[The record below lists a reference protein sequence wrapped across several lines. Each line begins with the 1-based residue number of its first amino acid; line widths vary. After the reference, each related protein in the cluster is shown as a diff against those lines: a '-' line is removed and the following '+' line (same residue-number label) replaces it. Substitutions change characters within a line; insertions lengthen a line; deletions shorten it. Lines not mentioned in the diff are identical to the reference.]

1 MDEEP
6 AILTVHRST
15 PGISPANAVRRDR
28 DPARRL
34 LLQALGLAA
43 LWPARVFAAE
53 RGAAPAPGAPTAGVA
68 DQGATARQVL
78 ILGDSLS
85 AEYGLGRGEG
95 WVALLERRTGP
106 KGWGVANASI
116 SGETTA
122 GGLSRL
128 PSLLQ
133 KHRPA
138 VTVIEL
144 GANDALRGLS
154 LTATDANLRKM
165 VRLARDAGSR
175 PLLVG
180 MMLPPNF
187 GAAYASQFSDMFR
200 RIAESK
206 KTALVPFLLD
216 GFADDMAWFQP
227 DRIHPTA
234 RAQPRMLD
242 NVWPVLSEM
251 L

>member
-1 MDEEP
+1 MP
-6 AILTVHRST
+6 AA
-15 PGISPANAVRRDR
+15 SPHLPAVPQPPLAAR
-28 DPARRL
+28 RRL
-34 LLQALGLAA
+34 LQWPVIAA
-43 LWPARVFAAE
+43 LWPHLAFAAD
-53 RGAAPAPGAPTAGVA
+53 AN
-68 DQGATARQVL
+68 QVL

-85 AEYGLGRGEG
+85 AGYGLDRGEG
-95 WVALLERRTGP
+95 WVSLLERRTSP
-106 KGWGVANASI
+106 LGWEVVNASI

-128 PSLLQ
+128 PALLR

-154 LTATDANLRKM
+154 LAVTEANLR
-165 VRLARDAGSR
+165 RLVSQAKEAGSK
-175 PLLVG
+175 PLLIG

-187 GAAYASQFSDMFR
+187 GAAYTEQFRQLFG
-200 RIAESK
+200 RIAESESIP
-206 KTALVPFLLD
+206 LVPFLLA
-216 GFADDMAWFQP
+216 GFADDMDWFQS

-234 RAQPRMLD
+234 KAQARMLD
-242 NVWPVLSEM
+242 NVWPVLSKM

>member
-1 MDEEP
+1 MDEQR
-6 AILTVHRST
+6 AILT
-15 PGISPANAVRRDR
+15 ARRKAGDATR
-28 DPARRL
+28 RRL
-34 LLQALGLAA
+34 LSLLGVAA
-43 LWPARVFAAE
+43 LLPARSFAASDRE
-53 RGAAPAPGAPTAGVA
+53 QDAGKHL
-68 DQGATARQVL
+68 L

-95 WVALLERRTGP
+95 WVNLLAQRATP
-106 KGWGVANASI
+106 KGWAITNASI

-128 PSLLQ
+128 PSLLSRHQ
-133 KHRPA
+133 PA

-154 LTATDANLRKM
+154 LAATEANLRKM
-165 VRLARDAGSR
+165 VGLAKAAGSK

-180 MMLPPNF
+180 MMMPPNF
-187 GAAYASQFSDMFR
+187 GAAYARQFSEMFG
-200 RIAESK
+200 RIAAAEK
-206 KTALVPFLLD
+206 VALVPFLLE

-234 RAQPRMLD
+234 KAQPRMLD

>member
-1 MDEEP
+1 MP
-6 AILTVHRST
+6 AA
-15 PGISPANAVRRDR
+15 SPRIPAVPQPPLAAR
-28 DPARRL
+28 RRL
-34 LLQALGLAA
+34 LQWPVIAA
-43 LWPARVFAAE
+43 LWPHLAFAAD
-53 RGAAPAPGAPTAGVA
+53 AN
-68 DQGATARQVL
+68 QVL

-85 AEYGLGRGEG
+85 AGYGLDRGEG
-95 WVALLERRTGP
+95 WVNLLERRTGP
-106 KGWGVANASI
+106 RGWEVVNASI

-128 PSLLQ
+128 PALLR

-154 LTATDANLRKM
+154 LAVTEANLR
-165 VRLARDAGSR
+165 RLVSQAKEAGSK
-175 PLLVG
+175 PLLIG

-187 GAAYASQFSDMFR
+187 GAAYTEQFRQLFG
-200 RIAESK
+200 RIAKSESIP
-206 KTALVPFLLD
+206 LVPFLLA
-216 GFADDMAWFQP
+216 GFADDMDWFQP

-234 RAQPRMLD
+234 KAQARMLD
-242 NVWPVLSEM
+242 NVWPVLSKM